1 MQDTDTGTK
10 NEQAPYAA
18 LRAKAR
24 AFLLAQGGA
33 AAEDAL
39 ARYLFGS
46 HGPVTLWRPLLRQT
60 LTPAAG
66 TNAEG
71 FARRDDGS
79 WQLPGATAPTV
90 ATPLLAA
97 TSYVVLDVETTG
109 LQPTSHRIIEVA
121 ALRFRQGQE
130 TERFSTLVH
139 PERPLTRFII
149 GLTKIT
155 PDLLAEAPR
164 FGDIAAAL
172 RDFLS
177 DDLLVGHNVG
187 FDLAFLNAEL
197 RGCDLPPLLNPLLD
211 TIPLAAHL
219 LPGQPPGRRG
229 QHPTGMGLDKV
240 ARRLGLAA
248 PGGQRHR
255 AEADAR
261 LTAAI
266 FTALLVQAPARG
278 LHTLD
283 DLLHV
288 AGAVGQWN
296 SREGSYSE
304 AVARGR
310 ALLDPDNLREMPH
323 APGCY
328 LMRDRHGDVLY
339 VGKAKDLRNRVGSYY
354 STGQHVHGKH
364 GLLAATEQIEKIVV
378 GSELEAL
385 LLESQLIRRYTPRY
399 NVQGRNFEHYP
410 YIKVDTADAWPRV
423 YPTRRRADD
432 SARYFGPFRDGRAVR
447 RVLDLLTDILPI
459 RTCTRRARTPD
470 RRWSPCLRL
479 SLGKCLGPCAGQTT
493 QEEYGALVADLI
505 QFLEGDE
512 RAIVARLW
520 VQMEQAAE
528 RLDFER
534 AQALRNTLTH
544 VTTVAREGKLIAD
557 AIATDDLL
565 LVLPAV
571 APDAVEAFLLTC
583 GRLWSRTCVTRG
595 EAPAAVAE
603 RLRRAWQRAHAANLP
618 PLDHETI
625 DKTAILSHWLHRHH
639 ETDVTLP
646 LPASDDDA
654 AWLALAVDLL
664 AATPALTIWSDET
677 DALPAT
683 DEAGEQVRN
692 ADERSTAAVA
702 PD

>member
-1 MQDTDTGTK
+1 MAIGEAAQEKDTSAVG
-10 NEQAPYAA
+10 EQSPYAA
-18 LRAKAR
+18 LRAR
-24 AFLLAQGGA
+24 AQVFLAAQGGA
-33 AAEDAL
+33 AAEEDL

-46 HGPVTLWRPLLRQT
+46 HGPIALWRPLLRQT
-60 LTPAAG
+60 LTPA
-66 TNAEG
+66 TDETAEG
-71 FARRDDGS
+71 FARRDDGW
-79 WQLPGATAPTV
+79 WQLPGAPAPTV

-97 TSYVVLDVETTG
+97 TPYVVLDVETTG

-121 ALRFRQGQE
+121 ALRFRPGQE
-130 TERFSTLVH
+130 PECYSTLVH

-155 PDLLAEAPR
+155 PDLLEDAPR
-164 FGDIAAAL
+164 FDAIAESL
-172 RDFLS
+172 RDFLG
-177 DDLLVGHNVG
+177 DDLLVGHNIG
-187 FDLAFLNAEL
+187 FDLTFLNAEL
-197 RGCDLPPLLNPLLD
+197 RRGDLPPLLNPILD

-219 LPGQPPGRRG
+219 LPGQPAGRRG
-229 QHPTGMGLDKV
+229 SHPTGTGLDAV

-261 LTAAI
+261 LTAAVLA
-266 FTALLVQAPARG
+266 ALLAQAPARG

-283 DLLHV
+283 DLLRV
-288 AGAVGQWN
+288 AGAAGQWN

-310 ALLDPDNLREMPH
+310 ALLDPENLRAMPH

-339 VGKAKDLRNRVGSYY
+339 VGKAKDLRNRVSSYY

-385 LLESQLIRRYTPRY
+385 LLESQLIRRHTPRY

-423 YPTRRRADD
+423 YPTRRRTDD
-432 SARYFGPFRDGRAVR
+432 GARYFGPFRDGRAVR

-470 RRWSPCLRL
+470 RQWSPCLRL

-520 VQMEQAAE
+520 AQMEQAAE

-534 AQALRNTLTH
+534 AQALRNALTH
-544 VTTVAREGKLIAD
+544 ITTVAREGKLIAD
-557 AIATDDLL
+557 AIATDDLI

-571 APDAVEAFLLTC
+571 APDAVEAFLLTR
-583 GRLWSRTCVTRG
+583 GRLWSRTSVARD
-595 EAPAAVAE
+595 EAPAAVAD
-603 RLRRAWQRAHAANLP
+603 RLRRAWQRAHAADLP

-625 DKTAILSHWLHRHH
+625 DETAILSHWLHRHH
-639 ETDVTLP
+639 ETDITLP
-646 LPASDDDA
+646 LPASDDDT
-654 AWLALAVDLL
+654 AWLALAAGVL
-664 AATPALTIWSDET
+664 AATPAPTVWNDDPEPLPAIAEASDE
-677 DALPAT
+677 
-683 DEAGEQVRN
+683 G
-692 ADERSTAAVA
+692 
-702 PD
+702 